1 MIKALI
7 FDFDGLILD
16 TESPEVDVWTQ
27 IYAEHG
33 FDFPFNDWVQTVG
46 GYGISN
52 FDAADHLSLL
62 SRGRLDSASL
72 RSRHRSGS
80 DALTLKNPILPGV
93 VDYLQSAKRLGLKL
107 AIASSSQHAWVDAH
121 AKRLDIFDY
130 FDRVICSDDVPPGR
144 TKPNPD
150 LYLLALKQ
158 LQVQKNEAIVFED
171 SPNGVKAAN
180 QAGIYVVV
188 VPNQITSMLNIESAG
203 LRLRSLAEMS
213 LDVLISQILEWNKDS
228 DPSY

>member
-52 FDAADHLSLL
+52 FDAADHLSHL
-62 SRGRLDSASL
+62 SQGRLDSASL
-72 RSRHRSGS
+72 RSLHRSGS

-93 VDYLQSAKRLGLKL
+93 VDYIQSAKQLGLKL
-107 AIASSSQHAWVDAH
+107 AIASSSQHAWVDTH
-121 AKRLDIFDY
+121 AKRLGIFDY
-130 FDRVICSDDVPPGR
+130 FDHVICSDDVPPGR

-150 LYLLALKQ
+150 LYQLALKQ

-180 QAGIYVVV
+180 RAGIFVVA
-188 VPNQITSMLNIESAG
+188 VPNSITSQLKIDNADMIAKPISEI
-203 LRLRSLAEMS
+203 SLEK
-213 LDVLISQILEWNKDS
+213 LISMVSKR
-228 DPSY
+228 Y